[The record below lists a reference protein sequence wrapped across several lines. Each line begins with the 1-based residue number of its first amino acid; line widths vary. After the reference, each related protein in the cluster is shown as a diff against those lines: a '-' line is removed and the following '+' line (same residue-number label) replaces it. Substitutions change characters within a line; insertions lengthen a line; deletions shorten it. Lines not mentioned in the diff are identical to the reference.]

1 MSYQFNKNDVYALA
15 SGMGYETR
23 IKGNELFFKFCP
35 YCNGGGHDKETF
47 SINLENGAFKCFR
60 SSCDKHGHF
69 VEFAR
74 DFNYPLDFDNDNK
87 HEYRRLEQKEI
98 VIRNK
103 AIEYMASRGISSETV
118 KKYKIT
124 TWKNNKNILVFP
136 FYDENGFM
144 TTVKYRKMNFVKGF
158 DKNKEWFES
167 DTKPILFGMLQ
178 CKDFSRLIITE
189 GQIDSLSISECGID
203 NAVSVPNGANGFRW
217 VTHCYDWVNKFGEII
232 IFGDCENGKI
242 TLVEEI
248 TKRFPGKKIKV
259 VRMADYLGEKDA
271 NDILRKYGREAV
283 AKCVENAEIQPVK
296 AVKKLS
302 EVKNVDLENLEHIH
316 TGIYDL
322 DRTIYGIYPGQ
333 VTLITGKRG
342 EGKSTLASQ
351 IVANAIDQNYGV
363 FVYSGELPDY
373 HFKRWIDLQIAGTDN
388 IKTSRNEYGDE
399 SYWLT
404 DETLKKIN
412 SWYDEKAYIFDN
424 TAILDEMSL
433 ERRKDS
439 NGNEITLLG
448 TLEQAVCRY
457 GLRLALIDNLMT
469 ALDVELSS
477 DLYRAQSEF
486 VKKIKFLAVKLNIA
500 IVLIAHP
507 KKEQDGKELSN
518 DSVSGSSDIT
528 NAVDMVITY
537 SANTGN
543 DKNFYQSKIG
553 VTKNRLSGRKLLDN
567 DAVKVK
573 YSAKSKR
580 IACDNDDANKKY
592 GCFAECIS
600 QKLYSNPPF

>member
-1 MSYQFNKNDVYALA
+1 
-15 SGMGYETR
+15 
-23 IKGNELFFKFCP
+23 
-35 YCNGGGHDKETF
+35 
-47 SINLENGAFKCFR
+47 
-60 SSCDKHGHF
+60 
-69 VEFAR
+69 
-74 DFNYPLDFDNDNK
+74 
-87 HEYRRLEQKEI
+87 
-98 VIRNK
+98 
-103 AIEYMASRGISSETV
+103 
-118 KKYKIT
+118 
-124 TWKNNKNILVFP
+124 
-136 FYDENGFM
+136 
-144 TTVKYRKMNFVKGF
+144 
-158 DKNKEWFES
+158 
-167 DTKPILFGMLQ
+167 
-178 CKDFSRLIITE
+178 
-189 GQIDSLSISECGID
+189 
-203 NAVSVPNGANGFRW
+203 
-217 VTHCYDWVNKFGEII
+217 
-232 IFGDCENGKI
+232 
-242 TLVEEI
+242 
-248 TKRFPGKKIKV
+248 
-259 VRMADYLGEKDA
+259 MADYLGEKDA